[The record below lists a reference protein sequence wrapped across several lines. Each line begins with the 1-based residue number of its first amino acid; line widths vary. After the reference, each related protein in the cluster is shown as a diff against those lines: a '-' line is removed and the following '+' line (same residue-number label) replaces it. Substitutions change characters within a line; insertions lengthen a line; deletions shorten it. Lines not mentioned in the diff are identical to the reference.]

1 MPSNPPASPHR
12 AGHYSGLHPEDQP
25 FQSSFM
31 PVQRP
36 AAITRSLVEQESDEV
51 LLPAA
56 AATSTALPLTPQ
68 PEPEQSVPEQL
79 PKRKV
84 ATPSPLPLPMPQ
96 RTVSSQ
102 SPLPVQLPQRQFAEP
117 ALPTEPS
124 VSEQITTPPSK
135 AFPLPRKSQ
144 LRDHLVPV
152 LLLASL
158 IFFLLA
164 TSVLAF
170 LLINRRPLVSTQPV
184 LKVDHSVMR
193 VQDSFLLSGSAFQA
207 NDLVSLTRDVN
218 IPIVDNNGKP
228 LNIPTDNAGSFAVQI
243 TITESWE
250 VGIHNIHADDKVHA
264 SVSTT
269 ITVQQAPSTPPK
281 LQLSDSSIDFG
292 AGLPGL
298 ISHKTIILTNV
309 GGGQIDWR
317 AGTDSQSW
325 LTITPSSGTFSGSAT
340 VTLTVNRGILE
351 PKSYTGHVNFFQQ
364 GNNNTS
370 LTLTVTMTVGPT
382 LANLS
387 LASGSLTFKGITT
400 QNPPSQALIVQ
411 NTGGQAMDWTAII
424 GTSTGGKWL
433 SVSDVSGHLLANS
446 QQALTVSANSIALSI
461 GSYQGSLTFSY
472 TGGPSLHVLVTLTV
486 ILPPVPGMS
495 VNSTALQFS
504 AIQGIDPQ
512 PQTFTITDT
521 GNGPLNWAI
530 TEDRNGAAFVPVSPP
545 RGTVPPG
552 KSVTITVKPHVAQA
566 TAGPI
571 NARIT
576 ISDTDK
582 GTPVQSQ
589 QVAVAIT
596 ISSQAV
602 ISVSDSRLT
611 FNHDSTIS
619 NSSQL
624 LVITNTGSAQLNWT
638 LSLSLPSW
646 LSVDIPSGTLP
657 PGASTF
663 VNVTCDSSGLPP
675 GNYPYALVVSDTDA
689 GTPVAPQNVQVTL
702 TVA

>member
-1 MPSNPPASPHR
+1 MDTKHCQRCQKLLRADARSCSRCGYVFSQTPVRRSASNGALRSVTASMPSNPPASPHR

-36 AAITRSLVEQESDEV
+36 AAITGRLVEQEPHEV

-56 AATSTALPLTPQ
+56 AATSTALPLTPLA
-68 PEPEQSVPEQL
+68 EPEQPVPEQL
-79 PKRKV
+79 PKHKV

-96 RTVSSQ
+96 RTVDSQ
-102 SPLPVQLPQRQFAEP
+102 SPLPMQLQQRQFAAP
-117 ALPTEPS
+117 ALPTEPP
-124 VSEQITTPPSK
+124 VSQQITKPSPE
-135 AFPLPRKSQ
+135 ALSLPRKSQ
-144 LRDHLVPV
+144 LHNHLVPV

-170 LLINRRPLVSTQPV
+170 LLINRRPLVPAQPAS
-184 LKVDHSVMR
+184 KVDQGATSVPP
-193 VQDSFLLSGSAFQA
+193 SA
-207 NDLVSLTRDVN
+207 L
-218 IPIVDNNGKP
+218 
-228 LNIPTDNAGSFAVQI
+228 AG
-243 TITESWE
+243 
-250 VGIHNIHADDKVHA
+250 
-264 SVSTT
+264 
-269 ITVQQAPSTPPK
+269 
-281 LQLSDSSIDFG
+281 LQLSAMQIDLG
-292 AGLPGL
+292 AGSPGTT
-298 ISHKTIILTNV
+298 SHKTITLTSA

-317 AGTDSQSW
+317 AGTDSPW
-325 LTITPSSGTFSGSAT
+325 LTITPSSGTFSGNTTA
-340 VTLTVNRGILE
+340 TLTVNRGIWA
-351 PKSYTGHVNFFQQ
+351 PQRYTGHVTFFQQ
-364 GNNNTS
+364 RNNNVP

-382 LANLS
+382 FGNLS
-387 LASGSLTFKGITT
+387 LAPGSLSFNGTTT
-400 QNPPSQALIVQ
+400 QNPSSQALTVQ
-411 NTGGQAMDWTAII
+411 NTGGRALDWTAVI
-424 GTSTGGKWL
+424 GPSTGGNWL
-433 SVSDVSGHLLANS
+433 SMSGASGHLAANS
-446 QQALTVSANSIALSI
+446 QQTITVSANSTGLSL
-461 GSYQGSLTFSY
+461 GSYEGSLTFSY
-472 TGGPSLHVLVTLTV
+472 TGGTSLQVLVTLTV

-495 VNSTALQFS
+495 VNSTALKFS

-512 PQTFTITDT
+512 PQTFTITNT

-530 TEDRNGAAFVPVSPP
+530 TKDQNGAAFVPVSPP

-552 KSVTITVKPHVAQA
+552 KSVTITVRPHVAQA
-566 TAGPI
+566 TVGVI

-576 ISDTDK
+576 IADSDK

-611 FNHDSTIS
+611 FNHNSTIL
-619 NSSQL
+619 NSTQL

-638 LSLSLPSW
+638 LSQSLPAW

-657 PGASTF
+657 SGASTF

-675 GNYPYALVVSDTDA
+675 GNYPYTLVVSDTDA
-689 GTPVAPQNVQVTL
+689 GTPVAAQNVQVTL